1 MSNKNYRIRTQVN
14 GEDKV
19 LKVNLKQGVKTLNIL
34 SLEINPEDVYEKHTS
49 DYGVIVGRVLANEA
63 FGVPNVKIS
72 VFVPLDD
79 VDENDYVISNEYP
92 FKTSQTRDANGARY
106 NVLPQRNGGAGTF
119 PSKKMVL
126 DNDGCVEVFDKY
138 WKYTTTTNESGD
150 YMIFGVPTG
159 SCQIHYDCDLSDIG
173 IISQHPYDFIAK
185 GYDANLF
192 KSKTKFTDEDLDTAV
207 HIISSDIST
216 YVYPFWGDKDVN
228 KIGIT
233 RNDINID
240 YKFEPSCV
248 FMGSSIT
255 DPDGTYIDE
264 MGKPNASN
272 GMFETLATST
282 GDIEVIR
289 KTQDGGVE
297 ELKDNVKGII
307 DAFGVWCYQIP
318 MNLDRIGTDEFGNR
332 IAINDPNKGIPTRAR
347 VRFRISL
354 SNNNTSGGVTAK
366 MLVPCNPELEYYGE
380 SSYEPIPRGMTKTG
394 SGSSYDVTYPDDYVK
409 IYEFGSN
416 TPDEHFRDLYWGKVY
431 SVKQYYP
438 RFQYEDNLK
447 PVRRYN
453 SRENAYNPYSDY
465 LLKIDS
471 DEAKEMYNFAG
482 YPPIYSFR
490 QSCISSCDMINGLN
504 TFPYTT
510 MYAGPEMAIDE
521 RCMWWFYYHMSEDT
535 GNERLTEKGL
545 HFCFEND
552 WINGCLYFP
561 KFGVN
566 NGDYFGRK
574 NDDGDNINHD
584 KREHASSYDN
594 VYISGRH
601 NFYIPDDGSN
611 MFNIKCTKMYWH
623 GRDANKSRG
632 YANNDY
638 NGWGDITSWVDE
650 DKIFTFTRS
659 SLKCGIITKKK
670 TILNQ
675 DVFYYRCGG
684 LQLINDKTNEIFG
697 PTEQVVYRMLYASDI
712 ILLGNLDDIYDH
724 LPKLYNSLP
733 VTTAT
738 FPPIGTTY
746 GMNESGMSKHCYR
759 SQVTKAYDEDEDLM
773 DVFSNFSYGHK
784 YDGEYHSER
793 ADGWTSDISYMEFNY
808 SSDAARALLNGAK
821 RCINMSNKNYIV
833 LLTQLMRRVSLYFD
847 LVKDDVD
854 DMLAYDIATFIN
866 TSRICELDVHND
878 MAFKV
883 NNVTVPTNGMI
894 DVYDISNNENRS
906 AFASMNQ
913 SIKKYVIDGIGN
925 RKYISTPI
933 VISGFDGRFR
943 GYINDNNFKGSNGL
957 INLASDYIDK
967 SYMTF
972 RFGYYDGWLGP
983 FRQSCSIFHYYN
995 GKGEEQPNGTDA
1007 LNYLNGPLY
1016 IPKNSFYFYFG
1027 LRSGY
1032 SALDV
1037 LRNNYIG
1044 FDEETVSNDSV
1055 INISQNSALSC
1066 GENGEQYGSI
1076 TVFTFRVSK
1085 PITWTVTQG
1094 SVTIANGEENTLS
1107 SEFVIDGLL
1116 AGRNYKITITDSDN
1130 RTFESNFNV
1139 DEEAVSVQYNAE
1151 ENPYENKHELIITA
1165 IDNRWIGHVSGSS
1178 CAYEDKEKDGECGS
1192 VVEQYYYSGGSGNK
1206 LNVFVYGEYGS
1217 SDDIKVRLDFD
1228 SNFDS
1233 WELFQYGGGDK
1244 AIKIKF
1250 PIEVEILNVSC
1261 VVLRTVCKE
1270 PDFRNPCVKSE
1281 LTVRFQAYVNATL
1294 ELNNIP
1300 VVYLAG
1306 WSPYEWWSP
1315 SNSSDVPDAR
1325 FIGADEN
1332 DGYNFNLFDSLN
1344 TAHPDQTTT
1353 TWISTN
1359 VSGSSYVKYSL
1370 NRGYNFVDEEKNE
1383 VLSYEKQLLYV
1394 SNMSSHVF
1402 GDYEMVLK
1410 DVGGEYGVTDYF
1422 PIAISPNY
1430 NLDGYNNIVNDFPT
1444 DNYSV
1449 FSGDDIQSVSV
1460 NGTAGNRQSIPHIVG
1475 SNYPR
1480 HYDSVTMLKSGD
1492 TLDEVVVGYVNNET
1506 ITANFDEGN
1515 YEFGVNLFGY
1525 MSKEY
1530 PEADKPF
1537 EYLYPSGFTEDVIGR
1552 YKPYDVCGYFGV
1564 RTVDKRMDYQF
1575 VGRTPLLLPSGYDS
1589 FSNLNSKAFVPG
1601 RVDIDLYGGFRLNY
1615 VGDDFSRTLT
1625 SYRTY
1630 GDESVNKFF
1639 GWDNETRETWISSV
1653 AGDDIVDYFNGLE
1666 SDADKEN
1673 YVKNKSA
1680 QASVYDFSLINT
1692 SGEKKWIEDNA
1703 ECWLLTQYRN
1713 LNGEG
1718 VSTWL
1723 EGVCRYISGGSGD
1736 FFRMSRN
1743 EQKAAIEE
1751 YVVSKYES
1759 LGEERD
1765 SWVNENCRNWA
1776 LVKYYETRTIYYNE
1790 YFYEWIDGGAESAY
1804 TGYTSSTDK
1813 AEYVKENHCHYLETM
1828 LFGLSWEQLNEF
1840 IKVSSSDEY
1849 ELYLLYFN
1857 NIYWLGE
1864 NDKLNVN
1871 RIRDHIINTFNNIE
1885 TYQDMCDFIIDNED
1899 ALLSPDGENGYSA
1912 FTGYIYGKQMEWL
1925 SSCIYRFGNYTV
1937 DAYIDNLDKTD
1948 GSFFSEEERN
1958 EIVNLYIIDIGHQ
1971 DDEDV
1976 DDEIT
1981 SYLEQF
1987 NQITKSAQT
1996 QWITS
2001 QALSR
2006 YNLYDVIISTIYSSL
2021 KSWVE
2026 EKFGTSD
2033 GFSYYGGW
2041 NMLRAWVEGNVGQ
2054 NHDLLRQFDEKTLS
2068 TQYDLIDK
2076 YGGQLLSEDF
2086 LSDFYFRQKNWFETS
2101 GKGIHVGDCREGVD
2115 VFFGWDDETKN
2126 NWVTE
2131 NYGVS
2136 LLVDDF
2142 NLNEDKEGWL
2152 KEKAKKWAVNCFNS
2166 FENDDEKTAWIYKNS
2181 GDCELYKYKSLSTQE
2196 EIDEFIASHA
2206 GEWAMVDFNELSEE
2220 DQHDFVLRNSG
2231 KRFVDD
2237 VDSWSDYDKEE
2248 WFVEKLGGQMYEE
2261 YINLRANMS
2270 GETRTKWLHEKS
2282 SDVALMEFNSLPQQ
2296 QTYRIRNWI
2305 NETFGDG
2312 KYNVYSAETSTAT
2325 TKWLSDNEFNNESE
2339 ISGGNY
2345 IWNINNAGS
2354 SSSIASYNRSAW
2366 VRSRAKTYA
2375 KYKITETQNNETL
2388 KSWVVNIGK
2397 ELFYYSTYYLST
2409 TNNIYKNLLSSL
2421 ASKYQTIAFKN
2432 YEYYSHEQID
2442 FISSSTFNG
2451 ESVQVD
2457 EFYSWSKEKQLNW
2470 VSGSTRE
2477 KVQLYVSEVTS
2488 GENTENW
2495 YVSSD
2500 AENYLIGLASD
2511 IIEDI
2516 YNHISANTEERD
2528 SFIIDL
2534 YTDWA
2539 NNAFYALRTGKN
2551 TYLTHDGSQTEDNW
2565 LSGSAISGVSATTL
2579 TESSGNVMWA
2589 YAEYSLS
2596 TQKAKEDWVKN
2607 EAIAKIDDEYDN
2619 AIGSRYLFVWKKC
2632 FEWARTIYETLSQ
2645 EEKEAYLRELYAQ
2658 RTEIGFFGFDDEQEE
2673 RWIRKIGG
2681 TNAIKEFEEWDIDD
2695 ATKYFL
2701 SENNIN
2707 EAAFYECETE
2717 QQKQTLLNEEKDG
2730 LYDQYSAMTLT
2741 TQAIKDEYIR
2751 KNAKEAINAEYYA
2764 LTYKDARKYWFIDVC
2779 GDVEYYAY
2787 SGLSDEYLKTNFINK
2802 LDGDWESFST
2812 LSNLDKKSWIKT
2824 VVGEEAFDEY
2834 SGLIK
2839 SQEKESYVREC
2850 AESWYTNVFK
2860 YYYSGNT
2867 IYGTN
2872 VVGYDNWNDEM
2883 WWIYF
2888 HSEGSVSERVAYVS
2902 DNYSNW
2908 NNSEIS
2914 GIVVSSLIR
2923 EFNSATKED
2932 ARYYWLN
2939 NKMPGITTSDDSFAD
2954 SWANAMIDEFN
2965 QIVNLIDNDNP
2976 SPSDKEK
2983 CRDALHRS
2991 LVEKYGGN
2999 WTVFKGWSSAK
3010 KSAWLASKDVD
3021 GIYNNITQL
3030 TGQNVSNA
3038 NDVIDGLKKW
3048 WIYLNGGEWTLME
3061 FNAMPEKDK
3070 RSFVYENGG
3079 GQLITGGP
3087 QRLETVEGRGDGA
3100 KLFDVSFYEEGS
3112 DDGTVEV
3119 SKNKITENDIN
3130 IWDMITDYGQYYDE
3144 FIPLY
3149 TMPSDIDHVKY
3160 SISGLTDG
3168 DASFNASFT
3177 DCSTAFSNGF
3187 VIGGNNENLSISYEP
3202 GVKVISH
3209 VDVNPT
3215 STEYDIC
3222 YNIDCARIVSDT
3234 SISAGSGINSAI
3246 TSAFTEVFAAIS
3258 GTSLSVKLND
3268 DKKWGG
3274 NTYTDVNT
3282 QSTDNVGVFPEWAN
3296 YSNGDFSAS
3305 KTSEVLAYVCV
3316 PGWNNENVAYSY
3328 MYDMSINFPENFY
3341 YNRDECICPLSAI
3354 TNEDGDLI
3362 ESIPIADNVAL
3373 NSGLVVSIKR
3383 PNHGEIVANPEK
3395 WGRLP
3400 GNSFMIIPTRKVYKY
3415 LDENTLLKQG
3425 VIYNRGC
3432 AYFTGS
3438 IRAGLN
3444 YNLKTMCIRLNT
3456 PLRNNDDAYIN
3467 YDTNTL
3473 KFHNFNEQQ
3482 KWHTIGKIDV
3492 ESIYCPTENVNVD
3505 YRDSRMEFNV
3515 TRPDDTIEEAE
3526 FYFSVINGLR
3536 YKVKLKFIPE

>member
-380 SSYEPIPRGMTKTG
+380 GSREPIPSGMTKTG

-453 SRENAYNPYSDY
+453 SKENAYKPYKDY
-465 LLKIDS
+465 LLKID
-471 DEAKEMYNFAG
+471 DDDAKEMYNFAG

-521 RCMWWFYYHMSEDT
+521 RCSWWFYYHMSEDT

-561 KFGVN
+561 KFGVK

-574 NDDGDNINHD
+574 NDDGDNANND
-584 KREHASSYDN
+584 KREHASTYDN

-601 NFYIPDDGSN
+601 NFFVPDGST
-611 MFNIKCTKMYWH
+611 MFNIKNTKMYWH
-623 GRDANKSRG
+623 GRDTNKDRS
-632 YANNDY
+632 YDTKDK

-712 ILLGNLDDIYDH
+712 ILLGNLEDIYDH

-733 VTTAT
+733 ITTAT
-738 FPPIGTTY
+738 FPPIGTTFD
-746 GMNESGMSKHCYR
+746 MNESGMSKHCYR
-759 SQVTKAYDEDEDLM
+759 NQVTKGVDKNEDLI
-773 DVFSNFSYGHK
+773 DVFSNYSYGQK
-784 YDGEYHSER
+784 SSDDYHSEM
-793 ADGWTSDISYMEFNY
+793 AGGDGWTSNISYMEYNY
-808 SSDAARALLNGAK
+808 SSDAAMALLNGAK
-821 RCINMSNKNYIV
+821 RCINMSDKNYIV
-833 LLTQLMRRVSLYFD
+833 LLTQLIRRVSLYFE
-847 LVKDDVD
+847 LVRDDVD

-878 MAFKV
+878 MTFKI
-883 NNVTVPTNGMI
+883 NNVTVPTNGII
-894 DVYDISNNENRS
+894 DAYDISQNENRS

-925 RKYISTPI
+925 RKYISTPLSI
-933 VISGFDGRFR
+933 HGFDGRLR
-943 GYINDNNFKGSNGL
+943 DYIADNNFNGS
-957 INLASDYIDK
+957 INLASDYVDK

-995 GKGEEQPNGTDA
+995 GKGKEEENGTTA

-1044 FDEETVSNDSV
+1044 YDEETVSNDSV

-1139 DEEAVSVQYNAE
+1139 DEEAVSVQYSAE
-1151 ENPYENKHELIITA
+1151 ENPYENKHELIIDM
-1165 IDNRWIGHVSGSS
+1165 IDNRLIGHFSGSS
-1178 CAYEDKEKDGECGS
+1178 CSYDDREGTGCNTGET
-1192 VVEQYYYSGGSGNK
+1192 YYYAGGSGNK
-1206 LNVFVYGEYGS
+1206 LNAFVYGSNEFDDRN
-1217 SDDIKVRLDFD
+1217 SDDMKVQLKFD
-1228 SNFDS
+1228 SDFDS
-1233 WELFQYGGGDK
+1233 WEADRTNLSK
-1244 AIKIKF
+1244 TIRIKF
-1250 PIEVEILNVSC
+1250 PIEVEEVKISC
-1261 VVLRTVCKE
+1261 EVLRTKCDE
-1270 PDFRNPCVKSE
+1270 QDFKHPCVKSE

-1315 SNSSDVPDAR
+1315 SNSSDVPDAK
-1325 FIGADEN
+1325 FIDSH
-1332 DGYNFNLFDSLN
+1332 GYNFNLFDSLN

-1370 NRGYNFVDEEKNE
+1370 NRGYKFVDSDTNE
-1383 VLSYEKQLLYV
+1383 ILKYENQLLYV
-1394 SNMSSHVF
+1394 SNMVSRVF
-1402 GDYEMVLK
+1402 GGNQMKLK
-1410 DVGGEYGVTDYF
+1410 NADDISVDHDF
-1422 PIAISPNY
+1422 LPIAISPNY
-1430 NLDGYNNIVNDFPT
+1430 NLGDYKQVVNEFPLDT
-1444 DNYSV
+1444 WV
-1449 FSGDDIQSVSV
+1449 FSGDNIQVASI
-1460 NGTAGNRQSIPHIVG
+1460 AGDAENEINIPHIVG

-1480 HYDSVTMLKSGD
+1480 SYDSVTMLKAGD
-1492 TLDEVVVGYVNNET
+1492 PVDEVVVGYINNET

-1515 YEFGVNLFGY
+1515 LEFGVNLFAY
-1525 MSKEY
+1525 MSKDY
-1530 PEADKPF
+1530 HDADKPIANIQ
-1537 EYLYPSGFTEDVIGR
+1537 PTDFTQEVIGR
-1552 YKPYDVCGYFGV
+1552 YKPYDVYGYFGV

-1589 FSNLNSKAFVPG
+1589 FRNLNSKAFVPG
-1601 RVDIDLYGGFRLNY
+1601 SVDIDLYGGFRLNY
-1615 VGDDFSRTLT
+1615 VGDGSSRTLT

-1639 GWDNETRETWISSV
+1639 GWDNATRETWISSV

-1692 SGEKKWIEDNA
+1692 SGEKKWIENNA
-1703 ECWLLTQYRN
+1703 ECWLMSQYKKAKDEGMVNSWLEDVGSYVLVGSNDFLKKTEREQKVFLGDYYERKYDGLTAYDAKIYWLKNKAKELEENYEWLGEHEDDLTANTITEFLLEKFGESGDTFVEEEFNDEYDVFSGLTSENAQTYFAEDMFENIAILKYCTDRGWYNQAGTNMGWVKTTGATEISDEYNNASDKRTWIVNKCVDYRYAM
-1713 LNGEG
+1713 LNGLDVAKKYEFVTAYG
-1718 VSTWL
+1718 SNDTIVINGDGIDISKTFFNNCGWVSITGTTTSEHPNYPNADKLRGAIITKFCELADVNASEAQEFAQGIDGFLVSSKPFSANSEWINSQL
-1723 EGVCRYISGGSGD
+1723 LSGYGLSLAFYSYLYDELKGEFGPSTNDFVGLLNHVYSGGSVLQR
-1736 FFRMSRN
+1736 F
-1743 EQKAAIEE
+1743 
-1751 YVVSKYES
+1751 
-1759 LGEERD
+1759 D
-1765 SWVNENCRNWA
+1765 SA
-1776 LVKYYETRTIYYNE
+1776 L
-1790 YFYEWIDGGAESAY
+1790 
-1804 TGYTSSTDK
+1804 TDK
-1813 AEYVKENHCHYLETM
+1813 QYSWIKDKCGDDLADEFKNELVENQYNWFVGNVITECYEFF
-1828 LFGLSWEQLNEF
+1828 FGQ
-1840 IKVSSSDEY
+1840 SDE
-1849 ELYLLYFN
+1849 
-1857 NIYWLGE
+1857 
-1864 NDKLNVN
+1864 DKK
-1871 RIRDHIINTFNNIE
+1871 T
-1885 TYQDMCDFIIDNED
+1885 
-1899 ALLSPDGENGYSA
+1899 
-1912 FTGYIYGKQMEWL
+1912 WL
-1925 SSCIYRFGNYTV
+1925 SSSLLAN
-1937 DAYIDNLDKTD
+1937 N
-1948 GSFFSEEERN
+1948 
-1958 EIVNLYIIDIGHQ
+1958 
-1971 DDEDV
+1971 
-1976 DDEIT
+1976 
-1981 SYLEQF
+1981 F
-1987 NQITKSAQT
+1987 NQLTT
-1996 QWITS
+1996 QEQEEWVKDN
-2001 QALSR
+2001 AL
-2006 YNLYDVIISTIYSSL
+2006 T
-2021 KSWVE
+2021 
-2026 EKFGTSD
+2026 
-2033 GFSYYGGW
+2033 
-2041 NMLRAWVEGNVGQ
+2041 
-2054 NHDLLRQFDEKTLS
+2054 
-2068 TQYDLIDK
+2068 
-2076 YGGQLLSEDF
+2076 
-2086 LSDFYFRQKNWFETS
+2086 
-2101 GKGIHVGDCREGVD
+2101 
-2115 VFFGWDDETKN
+2115 
-2126 NWVTE
+2126 
-2131 NYGVS
+2131 
-2136 LLVDDF
+2136 
-2142 NLNEDKEGWL
+2142 
-2152 KEKAKKWAVNCFNS
+2152 WAVNYFNALDS
-2166 FENDDEKTAWIYKNS
+2166 NSEKERWIYRNA

-2196 EIDEFIASHA
+2196 EIDEFIANHA

-2231 KRFVDD
+2231 ERFVDA
-2237 VDSWSDYDKEE
+2237 VGSWSDYDKEE

-2305 NETFGDG
+2305 NETFGDDE
-2312 KYNVYSAETSTAT
+2312 KYDNYSGYVASAQT
-2325 TKWLSDNEFNNESE
+2325 TWLNTNKYDNNDHFANAND
-2339 ISGGNY
+2339 ISANTY
-2345 IWNINNAGS
+2345 SKSIRWNIYNAGS

-2397 ELFYYSTYYLST
+2397 ELFYYGTYYLST

-2442 FISSSTFNG
+2442 FVSSSTFNG

-2470 VSGSTRE
+2470 VSGYTKE
-2477 KVQLYVSEVTS
+2477 KVQLYVSEATS

-2500 AENYLIGLASD
+2500 AENYLIGLATG

-2551 TYLTHDGSQTEDNW
+2551 TYLTHDGLQTEDNW
-2565 LSGSAISGVSATTL
+2565 LSGSTISGVSATTL
-2579 TESSGNVMWA
+2579 SENSGCVEWA
-2589 YAEYSLS
+2589 TAEYSLS
-2596 TQKAKEDWVKN
+2596 IQKAKEDWVKN

-2619 AIGSRYLFVWKKC
+2619 VTGSRYLFVWKKC
-2632 FEWARTIYETLSQ
+2632 FEWARTIYEILSQ

-2701 SENNIN
+2701 SENNVN

-2717 QQKQTLLNEEKDG
+2717 QQKETLLNEYG
-2730 LYDQYSAMTLT
+2730 LCDQYSAMTLT
-2741 TQAIKDEYIR
+2741 TQTIKDEYIR

-2787 SGLSDEYLKTNFINK
+2787 SGLSNDDLKANFINK
-2802 LDGDWESFST
+2802 LDGDWESFSV
-2812 LSNLDKKSWIKT
+2812 LNDSDKKTWIKT

-2850 AESWYTNVFK
+2850 AKSWYENIFNN
-2860 YYYSGNT
+2860 YSDSGTT
-2867 IYGTN
+2867 IYTN
-2872 VVGYDNWNDEM
+2872 VVGYEAWNDKM

-2888 HSEGSVSERVAYVS
+2888 HSEGSVSERVAYAS
-2902 DNYSNW
+2902 DNW

-2939 NKMPGITTSDDSFAD
+2939 NKMSGINVSDDSFAD
-2954 SWANAMIDEFN
+2954 SWANAMIDEFY
-2965 QIVNLIDNDNP
+2965 QITTLSSEN
-2976 SPSDKEK
+2976 KEK
-2983 CRDALHRS
+2983 CGEALHRS

-2999 WTVFKGWSSAK
+2999 WAVFKGWSSDK
-3010 KSAWLASKDVD
+3010 KQAWLASKDVD
-3021 GIYNNITQL
+3021 GIYNNISYL
-3030 TGQNVSNA
+3030 ISQNAGDA
-3038 NDVIDGLKKW
+3038 NEVIDGLKKW
-3048 WIYLNGGEWTLME
+3048 WIYLNGGDWTLMK

-3112 DDGTVEV
+3112 DGTFEV
-3119 SKNKITENDIN
+3119 SENKITENDIN

-3160 SISGLTDG
+3160 SISDLADG

-3202 GVKVISH
+3202 GVKVIRSIDLAKY
-3209 VDVNPT
+3209 DVGYEFSNIGACAESATT
-3215 STEYDIC
+3215 S
-3222 YNIDCARIVSDT
+3222 AS
-3234 SISAGSGINSAI
+3234 
-3246 TSAFTEVFAAIS
+3246 TSAFTTICASFA
-3258 GTSLSVKLND
+3258 GTYLAVNIQD
-3268 DKKWGG
+3268 DNEWGG
-3274 NTYTDVNT
+3274 ERYTDVR
-3282 QSTDNVGVFPEWAN
+3282 TDDYNDGIYPSWAE
-3296 YSNGDFSAS
+3296 YSNGDISNVS
-3305 KTSEVLAYVCV
+3305 KKAEFAAYVCV
-3316 PGWNNENVAYSY
+3316 PNSTGYSVVYSY
-3328 MYDMSINFPENFY
+3328 SFKMSDAINYDRTQFVCPYGVDGGDEMIFY
-3341 YNRDECICPLSAI
+3341 PMPDIELSDSSHDFKFQPVGRVGEEW
-3354 TNEDGDLI
+3354 ED
-3362 ESIPIADNVAL
+3362 
-3373 NSGLVVSIKR
+3373 
-3383 PNHGEIVANPEK
+3383 
-3395 WGRLP
+3395 LP
-3400 GNSFMIIPTRKVYKY
+3400 SNSFLIIPTRKIYKINAA
-3415 LDENTLLKQG
+3415 NTQLKQG

-3432 AYFTGS
+3432 TYYTGS
-3438 IRAGLN
+3438 MYAILN
-3444 YNLKTMCIRLNT
+3444 VDRTSMCIRVNT
-3456 PLRNNDDAYIN
+3456 PLRSSGETIN
-3467 YDTNTL
+3467 YQTNSL
-3473 KFHNFNEQQ
+3473 KAHEFHSYN
-3482 KWHTIGKIDV
+3482 WHTFGELD
-3492 ESIYCPTENVNVD
+3492 ELYWTNSENGITVN
-3505 YRDSRMEFNV
+3505 YKPSRMEFNV
-3515 TRPDDTIEEAE
+3515 RRNNNEITETTV
-3526 FYFSVINGLR
+3526 YFSIKNGLR
-3536 YKVKLKFIPE
+3536 YRMKIYFEDQDI

>member
-19 LKVNLKQGVKTLNIL
+19 LKVILKQGVKTLNIL
-34 SLEINPEDVYEKHTS
+34 SLEINPEDAYEKHTS
-49 DYGVIVGRVLANEA
+49 DYGVIVGRVLANEV

-79 VDENDYVISNEYP
+79 VDENDYIISNEYP
-92 FKTSQTRDANGARY
+92 FRTSQTRDANGARY
-106 NVLPQRNGGAGTF
+106 NVLPQRNGGPGTF

-138 WKYTTTTNESGD
+138 WKYTTTTNEAGD

-255 DPDGTYIDE
+255 DPEGTYIDE
-264 MGKPNASN
+264 MGKPNAAN
-272 GMFETLATST
+272 GMFETLATSI

-366 MLVPCNPELEYYGE
+366 MLVPCNPELEYYGNG
-380 SSYEPIPRGMTKTG
+380 SREPIPKGMTKTG
-394 SGSSYDVTYPDDYVK
+394 SDSTYDVTYPDDYVK

-453 SRENAYNPYSDY
+453 KREDAYSSYSDY
-465 LLKIDS
+465 LLKITDN
-471 DEAKEMYNFAG
+471 DAKEMYNFAG

-521 RCMWWFYYHMSEDT
+521 RCSWWFYYHMSEDT

-561 KFGVN
+561 KFGVK

-574 NDDGDNINHD
+574 NDEGDNTNND
-584 KREHASSYDN
+584 KREHASAYDN

-601 NFYIPDDGSN
+601 NFFVPDGST
-611 MFNIKCTKMYWH
+611 MFNIKSTKMYWH
-623 GRDANKSRG
+623 GRDTNKNRS
-632 YANNDY
+632 YDTKDK

-684 LQLINDKTNEIFG
+684 LQLINNKTNQIVG
-697 PTEQVVYRMLYASDI
+697 PTKQVVYRMLYASDI
-712 ILLGNLDDIYDH
+712 ILLGNLEDIYDH

-738 FPPIGTTY
+738 FPPIGTTFD
-746 GMNESGMSKHCYR
+746 MNESGMSKHCYR
-759 SQVTKAYDEDEDLM
+759 NQVTKNIDKNEDLI
-773 DVFSNFSYGHK
+773 DIFSNYSYGQK
-784 YDGEYHSER
+784 SSDDYHSER
-793 ADGWTSDISYMEFNY
+793 AGGDGWTSDISYMEFNY

-821 RCINMSNKNYIV
+821 RCINMSDKNYIV
-833 LLTQLMRRVSLYFD
+833 LLTQLIRRVSLYFE
-847 LVKDDVD
+847 LVRDDVD

-878 MAFKV
+878 MAFKI
-883 NNVTVPTNGMI
+883 NNITVPTNGII
-894 DVYDISNNENRS
+894 DAYDISQNENRS

-925 RKYISTPI
+925 RKYISTPLSI
-933 VISGFDGRFR
+933 HGFDGRLR
-943 GYINDNNFKGSNGL
+943 DYIADNNFNGS
-957 INLASDYIDK
+957 INLASDYVDK

-972 RFGYYDGWLGP
+972 RFGYFDGWEGP
-983 FRQSCSIFHYYN
+983 IYQSRSIFHYYN
-995 GKGEEQPNGTDA
+995 GKGEEKPNGTTA

-1027 LRSGY
+1027 LRNGY

-1044 FDEETVSNDSV
+1044 FDEETVSNDAV
-1055 INISQNSALSC
+1055 ISISQNSGLSC

-1094 SVTIANGEENTLS
+1094 SVTVANGQESTPN

-1116 AGRNYKITITDSDN
+1116 AGRNYKITITDSNN
-1130 RTFESNFNV
+1130 RTFESSFNV
-1139 DEEAVSVQYNAE
+1139 DEEAVSVQYSAE
-1151 ENPYENKHELIITA
+1151 ENPYENKHELIIDM
-1165 IDNRWIGHVSGSS
+1165 IDNRLIGHFSGSS
-1178 CAYEDKEKDGECGS
+1178 CSYDDREGTGCNSGET
-1192 VVEQYYYSGGSGNK
+1192 YYYAGGSGNK
-1206 LNVFVYGEYGS
+1206 LNAFVYGSNEFDDQS
-1217 SDDIKVRLDFD
+1217 SDDMKVRLKFD
-1228 SNFDS
+1228 SDFDS
-1233 WELFQYGGGDK
+1233 WEADRTNENK
-1244 AIKIKF
+1244 TIRIKF
-1250 PIEVEILNVSC
+1250 PIEVEKVKISC
-1261 VVLRTVCKE
+1261 EVLRTKCHE
-1270 PDFRNPCVKSE
+1270 PDFAHPCVKSE

-1306 WSPYEWWSP
+1306 WSPYEWWEP
-1315 SNSSDVPDAR
+1315 SNSSDVPDAK
-1325 FIGADEN
+1325 FIDSH
-1332 DGYNFNLFDSLN
+1332 GYNFNLFDSLN
-1344 TAHPDQTTT
+1344 AAHPDQAITR
-1353 TWISTN
+1353 WIN
-1359 VSGSSYVKYSL
+1359 PSYVEHSL
-1370 NRGYNFVDEEKNE
+1370 NRGYKFVDDETNE
-1383 VLSYEKQLLYV
+1383 ILDYEKQLLYV
-1394 SNMSSHVF
+1394 SNMVSRVF
-1402 GDYEMVLK
+1402 GGNQMKLK
-1410 DVGGEYGVTDYF
+1410 NADDISVDHDF
-1422 PIAISPNY
+1422 LPIAISPNY
-1430 NLDGYNNIVNDFPT
+1430 NLDDYKQVVNEFPLDT
-1444 DNYSV
+1444 YV
-1449 FSGDDIQSVSV
+1449 FSGDDIQVASVDGAAE
-1460 NGTAGNRQSIPHIVG
+1460 NEINIPHIVG

-1480 HYDSVTMLKSGD
+1480 TYDSVTMLKAGD
-1492 TLDEVVVGYVNNET
+1492 SVDEVIIGYINNET

-1515 YEFGVNLFGY
+1515 MEFGVNLFAY
-1525 MSKEY
+1525 MSKDY
-1530 PEADKPF
+1530 HDADKPIASIQ
-1537 EYLYPSGFTEDVIGR
+1537 PTDFTQETVGR
-1552 YKPYDVCGYFGV
+1552 YKPYDVYGYFGV

-1601 RVDIDLYGGFRLNY
+1601 SVDIDLYGGFRLNY
-1615 VGDDFSRTLT
+1615 VGDGSSRTLT

-1639 GWDNETRETWISSV
+1639 GWDNTTRETWVSSV
-1653 AGDDIVDYFNGLE
+1653 AGDDIVDYFNTLE

-1692 SGEKKWIEDNA
+1692 SGEKNWIENNA
-1703 ECWLLTQYRN
+1703 ECWLLTQYMN
-1713 LNGEG
+1713 LNGIG
-1718 VSTWL
+1718 VSDWL

-1736 FFRMSRN
+1736 FFRMSRS

-1759 LGEERD
+1759 LGEEERD
-1765 SWVNENCRNWA
+1765 SWVRENCRNWA
-1776 LVKYYETRTIYYNE
+1776 LVKYYETLTIYYNKF
-1790 YFYEWIDGGAESAY
+1790 FYEWIDGGAESAY
-1804 TGYTSSTDK
+1804 TDYTSSTNK
-1813 AEYVKENHCHYLETM
+1813 VEYVKENHCHYLETM
-1828 LFGLSWEQLNEF
+1828 LFGLSWEQLHEF
-1840 IKVSSSDEY
+1840 IKESDSTDNY
-1849 ELYLLYFN
+1849 NLYFN
-1857 NIYWLGE
+1857 NTYWLDE
-1864 NDKLNVN
+1864 NDGTNKLNVN
-1871 RIRDHIINTFNNIE
+1871 RIRDHIINTFRNIE

-1899 ALLSPDGENGYSA
+1899 VLLSNGDYGYSA
-1912 FTGYIYGKQMEWL
+1912 FTGYIYGKQMDWL
-1925 SSCIYRFGNYTV
+1925 SSCIYSWQYDTVYNY
-1937 DAYIDNLDKTD
+1937 INNLDKTD
-1948 GSFFSEEERN
+1948 GSFFNEEERN

-1971 DDEDV
+1971 ENEDV
-1976 DDEIT
+1976 DEEIAN
-1981 SYLEQF
+1981 YLEQF

-2001 QALSR
+2001 QVSSF
-2006 YNLYDVIISTIYSSL
+2006 LYDIIISAIYSSL

-2041 NMLRAWVEGNVGQ
+2041 KMLRAWVEGNVGQ
-2054 NHDLLRQFDEKTLS
+2054 NYDLLRQFDEKTLS

-2086 LSDFYFRQKNWFETS
+2086 LSDFYFRQRNWFETF
-2101 GKGIHVGDCREGVD
+2101 GQGIHVGDYREGVD

-2126 NWVTE
+2126 NWATE

-2136 LLVDDF
+2136 LLIDDF
-2142 NLNEDKEGWL
+2142 NLKEDKEGWL
-2152 KEKAKKWAVNCFNS
+2152 KERAKKWAVNCFNS
-2166 FENDDEKTAWIYKNS
+2166 FENDSEKNTWIYNNS

-2220 DQHDFVLRNSG
+2220 SQHDFVLRNSG

-2248 WFVEKLGGQMYEE
+2248 WFVEKLGDQMYEE
-2261 YINLRANMS
+2261 YINLRTNMS

-2282 SDVALMEFNSLPQQ
+2282 SDIALMEFNSLPQQ
-2296 QTYRIRNWI
+2296 TNRIRDWI
-2305 NETFGDG
+2305 NETFGSG
-2312 KYNVYSAETSTAT
+2312 KYDDYIAATSGAQGN
-2325 TKWLSDNEFNNESE
+2325 WLNDNCYDSENNHFADANDISDNSYSNS
-2339 ISGGNY
+2339 IK
-2345 IWNINNAGS
+2345 WNIYNAGS
-2354 SSSIASYNRSAW
+2354 NSAVASYNRSAW
-2366 VRSRAKTYA
+2366 VENKASTYA
-2375 KYKITETQNNETL
+2375 KYKIAQTQNNETL
-2388 KSWVVNIGK
+2388 KSWVKEIGK
-2397 ELFYYSTYYLST
+2397 ELFYYNTYCLSP
-2409 TNNIYKNLLSSL
+2409 TNKIYKNSLSSL
-2421 ASKYQTIAFKN
+2421 ASKYKKIAFKN

-2442 FISSSTFNG
+2442 FISSSTLNG
-2451 ESVQVD
+2451 ESVELG
-2457 EFYSWSKEKQLNW
+2457 EFYSWAKEKQLAW
-2470 VSGSTRE
+2470 VGDSTRE
-2477 KVQLYVSEVTS
+2477 KVQSDVSEETS

-2495 YVSSD
+2495 CVSSE
-2500 AENYLIGLASD
+2500 AENYLIGLASG

-2539 NNAFYALRTGKN
+2539 ENAFYALRTGKN

-2565 LSGSAISGVSATTL
+2565 LSGSTISGVSATTL
-2579 TESSGNVMWA
+2579 SANSSCIMWA

-2596 TQKAKEDWVKN
+2596 VQKAKEDWVKN
-2607 EAIAKIDDEYDN
+2607 EAIDKIDGEYEDSHRN
-2619 AIGSRYLFVWKKC
+2619 PYMFVWKKC

-2645 EEKEAYLRELYAQ
+2645 EEKEAYLKELYAQ
-2658 RTEIGFFGFDDEQEE
+2658 RTEIGFFGWNDEQKE

-2707 EAAFYECETE
+2707 EAAFYDCESE
-2717 QQKQTLLNEEKDG
+2717 AQKEDLLES
-2730 LYDQYSAMTLT
+2730 LYDQYSAMTST
-2741 TQAIKDEYIR
+2741 TQNIKAEYIR

-2787 SGLSDEYLKTNFINK
+2787 SALTNSDDFNDLLKINFINK
-2802 LDGDWESFST
+2802 LDGDWESFSA
-2812 LSNLDKKSWIKT
+2812 LSNLDKKGWIKT

-2839 SQEKESYVREC
+2839 SQEKESYVRDC
-2850 AESWYTNVFK
+2850 AGNWYENVFK

-2888 HSEGSVSERVAYVS
+2888 HSEGSVSDRTAYVR
-2902 DNYSNW
+2902 DNYNGW
-2908 NNSEIS
+2908 SEENKHD
-2914 GIVVSSLIR
+2914 IVVSSLIR

-2939 NKMPGITTSDDSFAD
+2939 NKMTGITTSDDSFAD
-2954 SWANAMIDEFN
+2954 SWANEMVYEFN
-2965 QIVNLIDNDNP
+2965 QIVKLIDNP

-2999 WTVFKGWSSAK
+2999 WAVFKGWSNTK
-3010 KSAWLASKDVD
+3010 KQAWLASKSVD
-3021 GIYNNITQL
+3021 GIYNNISYL
-3030 TGQNVSNA
+3030 TDPNA
-3038 NDVIDGLKKW
+3038 DNSSEVVDGLKKW
-3048 WIYLNGGEWTLME
+3048 WIYLNGGDWALMR
-3061 FNAMPEKDK
+3061 FNAMSEKDR
-3070 RSFVYENGG
+3070 RSFVYESGG
-3079 GQLITGGP
+3079 GNLITGGP

-3112 DDGTVEV
+3112 GEDTVEIT
-3119 SKNKITENDIN
+3119 KNKITENDIN
-3130 IWDMITDYGQYYDE
+3130 IWDMITDYGQLYDE

-3149 TMPSDIDHVKY
+3149 TMTSDIDHVKY
-3160 SISGLTDG
+3160 SISDLNSGET
-3168 DASFNASFT
+3168 SFNASFT
-3177 DCSTAFSNGF
+3177 DCSTTFSDGF
-3187 VIGGNNENLSISYEP
+3187 VIEGNNEKISISYEP
-3202 GVKVISH
+3202 GVKIISH
-3209 VDVNPT
+3209 VDVNT
-3215 STEYDIC
+3215 ASTKYDIC
-3222 YNIDCARIVSDT
+3222 YNIDCAKIVANT
-3234 SISAGSGINSAI
+3234 SVSAGSGINSAV

-3258 GTSLSVKLND
+3258 GTSLSVKLNND
-3268 DKKWGG
+3268 RKWGG

-3282 QSTDNVGVFPEWAN
+3282 QSTDDIGVFPEWAS
-3296 YSNGDFSAS
+3296 YSNGDFSTS
-3305 KTSEVLAYVCV
+3305 KTSEVLACVCV
-3316 PGWNNENVAYSY
+3316 PGWNNDSVATY
-3328 MYDMSINFPENFY
+3328 MYDMSINFPENCY
-3341 YNRDECICPLSAI
+3341 YNGDECICPLSAI
-3354 TNEDGDLI
+3354 TNEDGDVI
-3362 ESIPIADNVAL
+3362 ESMPISDNVAL
-3373 NSGLVVSIKR
+3373 NSDLVVSIKR
-3383 PNHGEIVANPEK
+3383 PNHGEIADNPEK

-3400 GNSFMIIPTRKVYKY
+3400 NNSFMVIPTRKVYKY
-3415 LDENTLLKQG
+3415 INENTFLKQG
-3425 VIYNRGC
+3425 VIYNRGY

-3438 IRAGLN
+3438 IYAGLN
-3444 YNLKTMCIRLNT
+3444 YNLKSMCIRLNT
-3456 PLRNNDDAYIN
+3456 PLRNGEDAYIN

-3473 KFHNFNEQQ
+3473 RFNNFHGQ
-3482 KWHTIGKIDV
+3482 KEWHTIGKIDA
-3492 ESIYCPTENVNVD
+3492 ESIYCPTENVSVD

-3515 TRPDDTIEEAE
+3515 TRSDDTIEDAE

-3536 YKVKLKFIPE
+3536 YKVNLKFIPEQ